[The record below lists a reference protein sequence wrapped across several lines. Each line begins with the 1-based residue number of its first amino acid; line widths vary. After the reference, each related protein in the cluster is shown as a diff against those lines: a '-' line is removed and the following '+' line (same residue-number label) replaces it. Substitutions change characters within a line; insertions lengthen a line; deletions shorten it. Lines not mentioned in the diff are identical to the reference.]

1 MRIGVDLDGT
11 VADLHS
17 ALARE
22 ALRLFP
28 RIDPAKLPESAD
40 GGDGCPEAAAVPKL
54 SMPAL
59 TLRQQDRLWKE
70 VCRRTNFW
78 ESLEELEPGALARF
92 SRLMAERRWEILFL
106 TSRPETAGETA
117 QAQSHRWLSSHGF
130 SMPSVFVVHGS
141 RGKIAASLRLDVVI
155 DDRPENCLDV
165 ATESSARPILVWR
178 HGESSV
184 PAGAHELGIGTVAS
198 IDQCLDILESLD
210 RDSADPGSILHRLR
224 RLLGLKPQSPRVR
237 ERHVAETA

>member
-11 VADLHS
+11 VADLQS

-22 ALRLFP
+22 ANRLFP
-28 RIDPAKLPESAD
+28 GIDPASLPASAD
-40 GGDGCPEAAAVPKL
+40 SGEGSPEAAEEPKL

-70 VCRRTNFW
+70 VRARKNFW
-78 ESLEELEPGALARF
+78 ESLEELEPGALARL
-92 SRLMAERRWEILFL
+92 SRLTAECRWEIIFL

-117 QAQSHRWLSSHGF
+117 QAQSHRWLSDHGF

-141 RGKIAASLRLDVVI
+141 RGRIAASLRLDVVV

-165 ATESSARPILVWR
+165 VSESKARAILIWRGAASTVPASARELDIGAV
-178 HGESSV
+178 ES
-184 PAGAHELGIGTVAS
+184 IN
-198 IDQCLDILESLD
+198 QCLDILESLD
-210 RDSADPGSILHRLR
+210 RDPSGRVSILDRLK
-224 RLLGLKPQSPRVR
+224 RLLGLKPHTSRVH
-237 ERHVAETA
+237 ERHVAGTA

>member
-11 VADLHS
+11 VADLQS

-22 ALRLFP
+22 ANRLFP
-28 RIDPAKLPESAD
+28 GIDPASLPASAD
-40 GGDGCPEAAAVPKL
+40 SGEGSPEAAEEPKL

-70 VCRRTNFW
+70 VRARKNFW
-78 ESLEELEPGALARF
+78 ESLEELEPGALARL
-92 SRLMAERRWEILFL
+92 SRLMAERRWEIIFL

-117 QAQSHRWLSSHGF
+117 QAQSHRWLSEHGF

-141 RGKIAASLRLDVVI
+141 RGRIAASLRLDVVV

-165 ATESSARPILVWR
+165 AVESSARAFLVWPGHESELPPGAVR
-178 HGESSV
+178 HGVKQV
-184 PAGAHELGIGTVAS
+184 PTISAA
-198 IDQCLDILESLD
+198 LDALLELD
-210 RDSADPGSILHRLR
+210 RARSGGVGRSIR
-224 RLLGLKPQSPRVR
+224 RLFGR
-237 ERHVAETA
+237 